1 MTREQALEW
10 AKSLKP
16 GDVIVQVDWR
26 DLYALTVEK
35 VTPTGIVKT
44 VGGKSFFQNSWYS
57 DIVGRGTTTG
67 HIVPATDELLAEA
80 RKQEADREVER
91 RKAETVQKA
100 WYKIRCIS
108 RISYEFAADFLELCE
123 KHGIK

>member
-1 MTREQALEW
+1 MTREETLAW

-16 GDVIVQVDWR
+16 GDVIIQVDWK

-57 DIVGRGTTTG
+57 NIVGRGTTRG
-67 HIVPATDELLAEA
+67 HIVPATEELLAEA
-80 RKQEADREVER
+80 GKQRLVRKENR

-108 RISYEFAADFLELCE
+108 HISYEFAADFLELCE
-123 KHGIK
+123 KHRIK